1 MGAFA
6 MAGIVTASWMPS
18 IMLGSDMRATPPS
31 LRMSDGTRSRAITAA
46 APAASAILA
55 WSGVT
60 TSMITPPFSISAS
73 PALTRNVAVSRI
85 CGHPSGHGS
94 RFGSPTMADRPP
106 IPRVTRCSWAEGD
119 PLYER
124 YHDTEWGR
132 PVASDT
138 RLFEKL
144 CLEGFQSGLSW
155 LTILRKREAF
165 RAAFAGFSASA
176 VAAFGPDD
184 VERLLGD
191 AGIVRHRGKIEA
203 TISNA
208 RACLALTD
216 EFGSLAA
223 YVWGYEGASP
233 DVMSKDLRARGWRWV
248 GPTTVYSFMQAM
260 GLVNDH
266 AADCSFRAEVEAE
279 RAAFVRPR

>member
-1 MGAFA
+1 MRAFA
-6 MAGIVTASWMPS
+6 ITGIVTASWIPS

-31 LRMSDGTRSRAITAA
+31 LRMSDGTRSSAITAA

-85 CGHPSGHGS
+85 CGHPSGRV
-94 RFGSPTMADRPP
+94 RFSGGRTMADPPTMARGK
-106 IPRVTRCSWAEGD
+106 RCSWAEGD

-124 YHDTEWGR
+124 YHDVEWGR

-165 RAAFAGFSASA
+165 REAFAGFSVEA
-176 VAAFGPDD
+176 VAEFGPQD
-184 VERLLGD
+184 VDRLLGD
-191 AGIVRHRGKIEA
+191 AAIVRHRGKIEA

-208 RACLALTD
+208 RACLALAD

-223 YVWGYEGASP
+223 YVWGFESDAAA
-233 DVMSKDLRARGWRWV
+233 MSKDLRARGWRWV

-266 AADCSFRAEVEAE
+266 EADCFVRAEVEAE
-279 RAAFVRPR
+279 RERFTRPG